1 MATLKIQRFVGVQ
14 SPSRPGS
21 AGSSSNSALLQ
32 TKGKKELERY
42 KEESAYKSEQIM
54 ELRKEIVSL
63 QNRLGEIHQQ
73 QKVKNPAKMAKS
85 VYLEKEK
92 DWQKKIRGLNQQVRT
107 LQKIL
112 YNKDPHNPAAVPN
125 KSTSSDHPDD
135 GEKRLHDEPHV
146 AVLEGRIVELE
157 RNLEQADSDAKDRLK
172 DFQAKLNSLKLKYE
186 DQIKETE
193 ARLEEYLNKLK
204 LAESAASV
212 GAVAEQQ
219 SRLDRAMGEIGHLKQ
234 ELSRT
239 KRDLEIAQRVTT
251 APNPNRQQD
260 AGTLSLAIKRF
271 KVELAEK
278 EKDIVRL
285 KKELGE
291 LNKTNVT
298 LKRERE
304 RYLGSAAPN
313 NVMIPP
319 RIVGR
324 VGNVAVGGRLLGPG
338 SKKGD
343 DNINTGGAKCSANIN
358 ATVELLQDTLD
369 YERAEFEGLLQHK
382 RREIEERDRIIQ
394 SLRKQLASVTP
405 QEKSDFH
412 NLSFSPSDKEAL
424 LSDELHRK
432 EALLDELR
440 SRVTSQNEVI
450 IRFKEHLTQLRG
462 SEEKMTRL
470 EREQGEASALIQ
482 QLREKL
488 QIAQAMSRPENEIL
502 AVLAQKFED
511 LNTRYLQRE
520 DQMKLLLNKLSA
532 QTGTPRSLGYNNNSV
547 AKQGRTSIIE
557 QLCLNLESNSD
568 VDLDLRQLSPSL
580 YEHLFSSR
588 SSGGGGG
595 GRGDPV

>member
-1 MATLKIQRFVGVQ
+1 MQ
-14 SPSRPGS
+14 
-21 AGSSSNSALLQ
+21 
-32 TKGKKELERY
+32 
-42 KEESAYKSEQIM
+42 
-54 ELRKEIVSL
+54 
-63 QNRLGEIHQQ
+63 
-73 QKVKNPAKMAKS
+73 
-85 VYLEKEK
+85 
-92 DWQKKIRGLNQQVRT
+92 
-107 LQKIL
+107 
-112 YNKDPHNPAAVPN
+112 
-125 KSTSSDHPDD
+125 
-135 GEKRLHDEPHV
+135 
-146 AVLEGRIVELE
+146 
-157 RNLEQADSDAKDRLK
+157 
-172 DFQAKLNSLKLKYE
+172 LKYE

-343 DNINTGGAKCSANIN
+343 DNINTGG
-358 ATVELLQDTLD
+358 E
-369 YERAEFEGLLQHK
+369 
-382 RREIEERDRIIQ
+382 
-394 SLRKQLASVTP
+394 
-405 QEKSDFH
+405 
-412 NLSFSPSDKEAL
+412 
-424 LSDELHRK
+424 
-432 EALLDELR
+432 
-440 SRVTSQNEVI
+440 
-450 IRFKEHLTQLRG
+450 
-462 SEEKMTRL
+462 
-470 EREQGEASALIQ
+470 
-482 QLREKL
+482 
-488 QIAQAMSRPENEIL
+488 
-502 AVLAQKFED
+502 
-511 LNTRYLQRE
+511 
-520 DQMKLLLNKLSA
+520 
-532 QTGTPRSLGYNNNSV
+532 
-547 AKQGRTSIIE
+547 
-557 QLCLNLESNSD
+557 
-568 VDLDLRQLSPSL
+568 
-580 YEHLFSSR
+580 
-588 SSGGGGG
+588 
-595 GRGDPV
+595 